1 MGVVLLQGT
10 VLTTVQ
16 SKACVFSPAGFVIL
30 ELSAYV
36 GYLTGGASGAGLTCP
51 YSLSQIIDS
60 AVIHSVSTVTGDGSI
75 FGRPGLWVGRGRQ
88 GLRGMSKD
96 IQPLLD
102 LSGGA
107 KLETVFR
114 PAGGKS
120 S

>member
-1 MGVVLLQGT
+1 MV
-10 VLTTVQ
+10 
-16 SKACVFSPAGFVIL
+16 L

-36 GYLTGGASGAGLTCP
+36 GSLTGGASGAGLTRP

-96 IQPLLD
+96 IQPLLG

-107 KLETVFR
+107 KLETMFR
-114 PAGGKS
+114 PAGGKKFLMQNPVLS
-120 S
+120 PVLSIRLQSPGPGCFEDQ